1 MQFIDLARKR
11 FSART
16 FKPKAIEEHTLKQIL
31 EAARIAPS
39 AVNYQPWQFI
49 VLTDEKRREAVCSTY
64 SSSWIRSAPV
74 IVAAC
79 GDHAQSWTRGD
90 GKDHLDID
98 LAIAIDHLTLAAAE
112 HGLGTCWVC
121 AFDADACKSILKL
134 PDSFEV
140 VALIPLGYPVT
151 EGDAGRFDTARKK
164 FEEIIHWNHYE
175 SV

>member
-11 FSART
+11 FSARK
-16 FKPKAIEEHTLKQIL
+16 FKPQAVEEHILTQIL

-39 AVNYQPWQFI
+39 AVNYQPWHFI
-49 VLTDEKRREAVCSTY
+49 VLTDEKSREAVCSTY
-64 SSSWIRSAPV
+64 SGAWIRSAPV

-79 GDHAQSWTRGD
+79 GDHTASWTRGD

-112 HGLGTCWVC
+112 LGLGTCWVC

-134 PDSFEV
+134 PDSHEV
-140 VALIPLGYPVT
+140 VALIPLGYPAA
-151 EGDAGRFDTARKK
+151 EGDEGRFDTDRKK
-164 FEEIIHWNHYE
+164 FEEIVHWNRYQ
-175 SV
+175 